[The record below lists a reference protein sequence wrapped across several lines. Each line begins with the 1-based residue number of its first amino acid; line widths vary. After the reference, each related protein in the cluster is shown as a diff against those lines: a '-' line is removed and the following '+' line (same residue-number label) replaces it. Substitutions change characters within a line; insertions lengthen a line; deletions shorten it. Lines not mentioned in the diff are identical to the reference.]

1 MKMKE
6 VISFKETCSL
16 KDIEKLIVELQYRP
30 YKSLF
35 HTRWIYKTNGEI
47 HRIQN
52 IRLQSIVDSC
62 KNILQEKY
70 NQDLILFQDKINF
83 NGGYSKH
90 KDNDEFWSKYAD
102 EFFQIGISLCE
113 TSRITFYAKD
123 NPYQLQLQHSDAF
136 TFTGEEY
143 HSSKSES
150 NKPIYFATFISS
162 QYKSSPYEYM
172 KEKWHNY
179 PPNTTKVQQNML

>member
-1 MKMKE
+1 MKE
-6 VISFKETCSL
+6 IISFKEMCSL

-35 HTRWIYKTNGEI
+35 HTRWIYKTNDEI

-62 KNILQEKY
+62 KNILQEK
-70 NQDLILFQDKINF
+70 NNRELILFQDKINF
-83 NGGYSKH
+83 NGGYNMH

-113 TSRITFYAKD
+113 TSRITFYDND
-123 NPYQLQLQHSDAF
+123 NPYQCSAYSARGTRQSNQPCLDQLEAD
-136 TFTGEEY
+136 
-143 HSSKSES
+143 
-150 NKPIYFATFISS
+150 I
-162 QYKSSPYEYM
+162 
-172 KEKWHNY
+172 
-179 PPNTTKVQQNML
+179 V